1 MKITVIGTGL
11 IGGSMALDLKK
22 RRFTS
27 HVVGVDQNNEHLEK
41 ALELGIIDERAE
53 MNDAI
58 ADAELVIIAVP
69 VDKAPEILEQVLDN
83 ISPGQTVMDVGSIKA
98 NICNRVAQHPKRD
111 QFVATHPIAGT
122 EYSGPDAAHY
132 YLFDGKVNIITDK
145 AASSPDSLS
154 VVEKLFKTLKMN
166 TIYMDAA
173 EHDRHIAYVSHLSHI
188 TSFTLGL
195 TVLELEKD
203 EKSIFN
209 MAGSGFASTVR
220 LAKSS
225 PDMWAPI
232 FQENKDN
239 LTDAIDA
246 YIEKLNQLKKQIE
259 SGSSE
264 ATHHTISEANQITRI
279 LEGIE
284 LKNQAA
290 TIKK

>member
-1 MKITVIGTGL
+1 MIKK
-11 IGGSMALDLKK
+11 SNLKK
-22 RRFTS
+22 
-27 HVVGVDQNNEHLEK
+27 
-41 ALELGIIDERAE
+41 ALADTALII
-53 MNDAI
+53 I
-58 ADAELVIIAVP
+58 SVP
-69 VDKAPEILEQVLDN
+69 VDKAPEILNEVLDN
-83 ISPGQTVMDVGSIKA
+83 IKPGQTVMDVGSIKA
-98 NICNRVAQHPKRD
+98 NICNHISGHPNRS
-111 QFVATHPIAGT
+111 QFVASHPIAGT

-145 AASSPDSLS
+145 GASDEESLS

-166 TIYMDAA
+166 TIYMDAE

-195 TVLELEKD
+195 TVLDLEKD

-209 MAGSGFASTVR
+209 MAGSGFESTVR

-232 FQENKDN
+232 FNENKNN

-246 YIEKLNQLKKQIE
+246 YIEKLNQLKQRIE
-259 SGSSE
+259 AGDTNG
-264 ATHHTISEANQITRI
+264 THQTITEANQIKRI
-279 LEGIE
+279 LDGIE
-284 LKNQAA
+284 LKNQEA

>member
-22 RRFTS
+22 RRLTS
-27 HVVGVDQNNEHLEK
+27 HVFGVDKNATHLEK
-41 ALELGIIDERAE
+41 AIELGIIDEKSNLIEAL
-53 MNDAI
+53 DKT
-58 ADAELVIIAVP
+58 ELIIISVP
-69 VDKAPEILEQVLDN
+69 VDTAPDILKQVLDL
-83 ISPGQTVMDVGSIKA
+83 IKPGQTVMDVGSIKG
-98 NICNRVAQHPKRD
+98 NICSHIAEHPNRK
-111 QFVATHPIAGT
+111 QFVACHPIAGT
-122 EYSGPDAAHY
+122 EYSGPEAAHY

-145 AASSPDSLS
+145 EHSDKSSLEI
-154 VVEKLFKTLKMN
+154 VEKVFKTLKMD
-166 TIYMDAA
+166 TIYMGAE

-232 FQENKDN
+232 FKENKEN
-239 LTDAIDA
+239 LTNAIDA
-246 YIEKLNQLKKQIE
+246 YIDKLNQLKKSIE
-259 SGSSE
+259 SGNMQD
-264 ATHHTISEANQITRI
+264 THQTITEANQIERI

>member
-154 VVEKLFKTLKMN
+154 VVEKLFNTLKMN

>member
-1 MKITVIGTGL
+1 
-11 IGGSMALDLKK
+11 MALDLKK

-41 ALELGIIDERAE
+41 ALELGIIDERAK
-53 MNDAI
+53 MNNAI

-98 NICNRVAQHPKRD
+98 NICNRVAQHPNRD

-145 AASSPDSLS
+145 EASSPDSLS

-259 SGSSE
+259 SSSTE

>member
-1 MKITVIGTGL
+1 MKITIIGTGL

-22 RRFTS
+22 RRFAT
-27 HVVGVDQNNEHLEK
+27 HIIGVDQSDEHLEK
-41 ALELGIIDERAE
+41 ALELGIIDEK
-53 MNDAI
+53 
-58 ADAELVIIAVP
+58 AELIDGITGAELIIIVVP

-83 ISPGQTVMDVGSIKA
+83 IMPNQTVMDVGSIKA
-98 NICNRVAQHPKRD
+98 NICNHVAQHPNRS

-145 AASSPDSLS
+145 GACTPESLA
-154 VVEKLFKTLKMN
+154 VVEKVFKTLKMN

-232 FQENKDN
+232 FNENKEN
-239 LTDAIDA
+239 LTSAIDA
-246 YIEKLNQLKKQIE
+246 YIEKLNQLKADIE
-259 SGSSE
+259 SGSKE
-264 ATHHTISEANQITRI
+264 ATHQTISNANQIKRI
-279 LEGIE
+279 LDGIE